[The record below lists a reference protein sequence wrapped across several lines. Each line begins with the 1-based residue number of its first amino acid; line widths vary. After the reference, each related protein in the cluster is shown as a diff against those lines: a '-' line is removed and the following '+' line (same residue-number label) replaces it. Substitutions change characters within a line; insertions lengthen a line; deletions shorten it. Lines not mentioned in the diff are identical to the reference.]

1 MIFFCRMGTSLRTLD
16 YDTDHISLMDDGYGD
31 MSPDDIK
38 KFKEMVSRGE
48 FISSEPSDCLMHSN
62 DDTKSR
68 FKRLIKLFRKDE
80 K

>member
-1 MIFFCRMGTSLRTLD
+1 MGTSLRTLD